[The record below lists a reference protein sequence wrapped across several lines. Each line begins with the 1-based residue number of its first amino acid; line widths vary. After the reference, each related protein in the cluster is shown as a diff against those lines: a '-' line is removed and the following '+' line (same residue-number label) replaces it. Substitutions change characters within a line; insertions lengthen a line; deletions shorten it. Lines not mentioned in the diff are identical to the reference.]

1 MTLTDLAPLE
11 RWRALEEELHACSG
25 MDVSVFDTRG
35 YRILPEKR
43 WANRLCPA
51 IKETDKGQSFI
62 CAPAHMNLAAQAAR
76 TRSPVI
82 EECDAG
88 MIKIVVPIFAGEEF
102 VGAVGACGLRFEDVE
117 IDSFLVGKMI
127 DLAEERVE
135 ELAQSVAP
143 FGRAQAEALVERIQ
157 RRLAELLAGV
167 PGGGAAEAL
176 SGPRP
181 R

>member
-11 RWRALEEELHACSG
+11 RWRALEEELHAQSG
-25 MDVSVFDTRG
+25 MDVSVFDPRG

-51 IKETDKGQSFI
+51 VKETDKGQSFI

-76 TRSPVI
+76 SREPVI

-102 VGAVGACGLRFEDVE
+102 VGAVGACGLRFEDAE
-117 IDSFLVGKMI
+117 IDAFLVSKMT
-127 DLAEERVE
+127 DLPEEQVE
-135 ELAQSVAP
+135 ELARSVAP
-143 FGRAQAEALVERIQ
+143 FERREAAALVDLIRRRID
-157 RRLAELLAGV
+157 ELV
-167 PGGGAAEAL
+167 
-176 SGPRP
+176 SGISRDP
-181 R
+181 